1 MEVEE
6 AIIRHYLI
14 INTKESKWEKKKEKN
29 HQSQMQEDQAHEIL
43 EF

>member
-1 MEVEE
+1 MEAEE

-14 INTKESKWEKKKEKN
+14 INTKEFKWEKKKEKN
-29 HQSQMQEDQAHEIL
+29 HQSQMQEDQAHEIP

>member
-14 INTKESKWEKKKEKN
+14 INIKEFKWEKKKEKN
-29 HQSQMQEDQAHEIL
+29 HPSQMQEDQVHEIPK
-43 EF
+43 